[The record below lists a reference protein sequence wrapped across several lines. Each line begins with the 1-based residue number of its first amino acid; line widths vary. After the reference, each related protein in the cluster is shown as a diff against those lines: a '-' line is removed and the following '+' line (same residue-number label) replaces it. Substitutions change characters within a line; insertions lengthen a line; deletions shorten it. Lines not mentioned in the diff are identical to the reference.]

1 MATILRYPD
10 DIIDSSTDYL
20 RLEIIKYVPA
30 GAAPG
35 EGQSGLGNLF
45 STNQNIKTNTG
56 GVSAAGGFTNRAASR
71 LSGAKAEKTIILPIP
86 GNIQDSNSAGWGED
100 RLSDAAAYGI
110 SQMGKAVESDSPEA
124 ALKVAMQV
132 GKDFANASGSAA
144 GSNIINYLKT
154 AAVVAGANA
163 LGANTSVNGVLARAS
178 GQIINQNVE
187 MLFNSVNIRTFN
199 FAFNFVP
206 RTKKEAKNVKD
217 IIRCIKEANAPKA
230 GSGDNVGFLNAPDV
244 FRITYMKGGNTHPFL
259 NAFKICA
266 LRNVSVNYTAS
277 NTYATYEDG
286 TPIHMNMSLGFTEL
300 NPIYREDYDTL
311 QDGAN
316 GVGY

>member
-20 RLEIIKYVPA
+20 RLEIIKYSPA
-30 GAAPG
+30 GAAPTDG
-35 EGQSGLGNLF
+35 NSGLSNLF
-45 STNQNIKTNTG
+45 STAGSG
-56 GVSAAGGFTNRAASR
+56 GLTNRAASR

-110 SQMGKAVESDSPEA
+110 SKMSKAVESDSPEA
-124 ALKVAMQV
+124 ALKVAMSV
-132 GKDFANASGSAA
+132 GKDFANAAGSAA

-163 LGANTSVNGVLARAS
+163 LGANTSVNGVLARSS

-286 TPIHMNMSLGFTEL
+286 TPVHMNMSLGFTEL

>member
-1 MATILRYPD
+1 MADILRYPD

-20 RLEIIKYVPA
+20 RLEIIKYGPCRELHLLMVTVVCQICLVRQVVVESPT
-30 GAAPG
+30 
-35 EGQSGLGNLF
+35 EQHLDFLVQS
-45 STNQNIKTNTG
+45 T
-56 GVSAAGGFTNRAASR
+56 
-71 LSGAKAEKTIILPIP
+71 EKTIILPIP
-86 GNIQDSNSAGWGED
+86 GNIKDSNSAGWGED
-100 RLSDAAAYGI
+100 RLSDAAAFGI
-110 SQMGKAVESDSPEA
+110 SKIGKAVESASPEE
-124 ALKVAMQV
+124 ALNVAIKTGQDLAK
-132 GKDFANASGSAA
+132 GAGTSA

-154 AAVVAGANA
+154 AAVVSAANA

-187 MLFNSVNIRTFN
+187 MLFNSVNIRSFN

-266 LRNVSVNYTAS
+266 LRNVSVNYTARVIP
-277 NTYATYEDG
+277 TL
-286 TPIHMNMSLGFTEL
+286 HMKMVHPS
-300 NPIYREDYDTL
+300 I
-311 QDGAN
+311 
-316 GVGY
+316 